1 MHTYRAIV
9 TCKAPVAN
17 GFSCGTMDVIDFD
30 YEGDTELEVSRAQ
43 YMIREHANKRCDHC
57 FANSWKVCGLSQV
70 SEQVCI
76 G

>member
-9 TCKAPVAN
+9 SCKEPVAP
-17 GFSCGTMDVIDFD
+17 GFSCATMDVIDFD
-30 YEGDTELEVSRAQ
+30 YAGEPLDVRTAQ
-43 YMIREHANKRCDHC
+43 NAINEQNAKRCDRC
-57 FANSWKVCGLSQV
+57 FSCNWKVAGLSQV